1 MANVTIV
8 TIPLGS
14 QLTSTIARDEPDS
27 KNDFDVLFLW
37 DENVELSQ
45 SKVSVSSGSSI
56 VAFEGRHCVHK
67 VTIRPPQ
74 TAGTVT
80 VTVAA
85 NAVSQGN
92 AETSKQ
98 IRVSRSFP
106 GCRC

>member
-56 VAFEGRHCVHK
+56 VAFEGRHCVRLK
-67 VTIRPPQ
+67 CNDTS
-74 TAGTVT
+74 
-80 VTVAA
+80 AA
-85 NAVSQGN
+85 DGWNCDGDGRGKCSLARESSD
-92 AETSKQ
+92 E
-98 IRVSRSFP
+98 
-106 GCRC
+106 